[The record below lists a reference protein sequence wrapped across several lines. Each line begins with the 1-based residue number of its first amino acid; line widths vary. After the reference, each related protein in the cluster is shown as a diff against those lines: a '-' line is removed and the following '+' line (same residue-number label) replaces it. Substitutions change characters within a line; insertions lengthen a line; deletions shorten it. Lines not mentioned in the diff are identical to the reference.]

1 MKAKNANWL
10 FLTIIIV
17 HFMTVFVLM
26 AAGNIDDIGMVANS
40 LISEGIIV
48 APALLFLFPGCIVH
62 KQSLNRMLGFHRIRF
77 STGLLIVLF
86 TALLS
91 PLITLVNAVTMLYTE
106 NTVAEMSPDILNVPF
121 PVMLVIIGIF
131 APLCEEFVFR
141 GIIFHSYRRTQAGI
155 WPVIVSALLFGLM
168 HLNLNQAAYAFIIGI
183 GLALL
188 VDATGSLWSSI
199 VFHMVFNSTEVVMMY
214 LADSIA
220 PNVLANETTS
230 HDEIMMAIAVYM
242 VIALISTALAGCV
255 LVLIAK
261 NENREKMLA
270 VSVKGNIKGQARL
283 VSVPLVISVIICAAC
298 MCLSELII

>member
-1 MKAKNANWL
+1 
-10 FLTIIIV
+10 
-17 HFMTVFVLM
+17 
-26 AAGNIDDIGMVANS
+26 
-40 LISEGIIV
+40 
-48 APALLFLFPGCIVH
+48 
-62 KQSLNRMLGFHRIRF
+62 
-77 STGLLIVLF
+77 
-86 TALLS
+86 
-91 PLITLVNAVTMLYTE
+91 
-106 NTVAEMSPDILNVPF
+106 
-121 PVMLVIIGIF
+121 
-131 APLCEEFVFR
+131 
-141 GIIFHSYRRTQAGI
+141 
-155 WPVIVSALLFGLM
+155 M